1 DIYRL
6 PCAPFAQFGCK
17 LDPLRLS
24 SREFGRR
31 LPQTDIRQPHIIER
45 FHLPADA
52 GNMSEKFKCFFHS
65 HVQHIID
72 RLSFILHFQCLSII
86 SFSPAYFTW
95 NIHVRQKMHLDL
107 QDAIPGT
114 GLTPASLYI
123 ETEPSFFVSS
133 CFRIRSRCKKISDQI
148 EHSCVCCRI
157 RPWSPAD
164 RGLVDVDYLVHLF
177 KPFDPPVLSRNR
189 PCMV

>member
-1 DIYRL
+1 
-6 PCAPFAQFGCK
+6 
-17 LDPLRLS
+17 
-24 SREFGRR
+24 
-31 LPQTDIRQPHIIER
+31 
-45 FHLPADA
+45 DA
-52 GNMSEKFKCFFHS
+52 
-65 HVQHIID
+65 V
-72 RLSFILHFQCLSII
+72 
-86 SFSPAYFTW
+86 
-95 NIHVRQKMHLDL
+95 
-107 QDAIPGT
+107 PGT

-177 KPFDPPVLSRNR
+177 KPFDPPVLSGDR
-189 PCMV
+189 PCMVQIPGKPFVQDLIYKRTLSGTGNSRHTGHNAQRELHIDVLQVILRGSDHLQESSRL